1 MEYTNIIY
9 KKENGIARITIN
21 RPEVM
26 NALNAETVK
35 ELSHA
40 LNEAKNNESVRVVI
54 LTGSGEKAFIAG
66 ADIHEIKASFD
77 KGSMAAK
84 DEFSLPGQGL
94 VTTIERLGKPVIAAV
109 NGYALGGGSEI
120 IQACHLVIA
129 SENAHIGQ
137 PEINLAF
144 NPCWGGTVRLPRQVG
159 KKKALEMILTGE
171 MIDAQEAHPT
181 VFHTAI
187 SLLVPDFNH
196 SSKVPPSEL
205 MSAAEQLAEKVSGK
219 SAGAVRFCLDAVLQG
234 LEMSQTDALR
244 KEANLLGLA
253 ADTADATEGVTAFL
267 EKRKPEFQHK

>member
-1 MEYTNIIY
+1 MEYNNIIY
-9 KKENGIARITIN
+9 EVASGIARITVN

-26 NALNAETVK
+26 NALDAETVK

-40 LNEAKNNESVRVVI
+40 LNQAKNDGLVRVLI

-66 ADIHEIKASFD
+66 ADINEIKASFE
-77 KGSMAAK
+77 KGPMAAK
-84 DEFSLPGQGL
+84 EEFSLPGQRL
-94 VTTIERLGKPVIAAV
+94 ATTIERLGKPVIAAV

-129 SENAHIGQ
+129 SENAQIGQ

-171 MIDAQEAHPT
+171 MIDAREAHR
-181 VFHTAI
+181 I
-187 SLLVPDFNH
+187 GLVNEV
-196 SSKVPPSEL
+196 VPLSEL
-205 MSAAEQLAEKVSGK
+205 TSAADELAEKVAEK
-219 SAGAVRFCLDAVLQG
+219 AAGAVRLCLDAVLQG

-253 ADTADATEGVTAFL
+253 ADTDDATEGVTAFL
-267 EKRKPEFQHK
+267 EKRKPDFS